1 MPPKKPSTSQS
12 SDLPSTSRYLLRP
25 RQFILKPQISSR
37 GSPSKKS
44 REALSSHFSKSDQSQ
59 TPISTVGLSKSPVV
73 PRNQNINVS
82 DTPLSLPAPFQSSP
96 SSSKA
101 NSHKRSHSLSSD
113 SDNEPVTVNS
123 MTPALLQYLNL
134 VDITQR
140 VHNFNID

>member
-1 MPPKKPSTSQS
+1 MPPKKPATSQS

-25 RQFILKPQISSR
+25 RQFIPKPQISSR

-44 REALSSHFSKSDQSQ
+44 REALSSHILKSDQSQ
-59 TPISTVGLSKSPVV
+59 TPISTVGQSPVV

-113 SDNEPVTVNS
+113 SDNEPVAVNS
-123 MTPALLQYLNL
+123 MTPAPLQYLDL

-140 VHNFNID
+140 VHHFNID